1 MTEPIK
7 EDSLPKQIE
16 EAEQDAADPTHEKK
30 VSEGRDAGALQESE
44 NGKKK

>member
-1 MTEPIK
+1 MAERIK
-7 EDSLPKQIE
+7 DDFLPKQIE

-30 VSEGRDAGALQESE
+30 VSEGRDAGALPESV